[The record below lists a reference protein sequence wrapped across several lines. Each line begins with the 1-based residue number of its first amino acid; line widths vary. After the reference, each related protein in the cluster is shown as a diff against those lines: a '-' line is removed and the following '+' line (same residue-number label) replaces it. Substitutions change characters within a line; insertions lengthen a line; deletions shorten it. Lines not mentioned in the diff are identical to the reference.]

1 MRATWRTELPQWAL
15 IATLFVLAALT
26 WPAVPDRLPHHRHLL
41 GHGFGHAGKV
51 EFVLLPPL
59 VALGLYLGLRLVP
72 RIDPGWRNYAQFAG
86 AYTVFRLV
94 TLALA
99 AAADVVLLRAARGQ
113 PFHAPLLVLA
123 LMGLVLVIVGSV
135 LGKVR
140 PNWFVGIR
148 TPWTLSSKRA
158 WTQTHRLG
166 GQLFV
171 LLGLVFVA
179 AAIAGP
185 TAHAVLPL
193 LVGVSVAGLLALVVY
208 SYLVWRTDPA
218 QVPPAGTLPAEGE

>member
-1 MRATWRTELPQWAL
+1 
-15 IATLFVLAALT
+15 
-26 WPAVPDRLPHHRHLL
+26 
-41 GHGFGHAGKV
+41 
-51 EFVLLPPL
+51 VLLPPL
-59 VALGLYLGLRLVP
+59 VALGLYLVLRLVP

-86 AYTVFRLV
+86 AYAVFRL
-94 TLALA
+94 LALA
-99 AAADVVLLRAARGQ
+99 LATAAYAVILRAARGQ
-113 PFHAPLLVLA
+113 PLHAPLLMLA
-123 LMGLVLVIVGSV
+123 LMGLVLVISGSV

-148 TPWTLSSKRA
+148 TLWTLSSKRA

-171 LLGLVFVA
+171 LLGLVFIA
-179 AAIAGP
+179 AAVVGP

-193 LVGVSVAGLLALVVY
+193 LVGVSAASLLGLVVY

>member
-1 MRATWRTELPQWAL
+1 MRGAWRTELPQWAL
-15 IATLFVLAALT
+15 IATLFVLAALS
-26 WPAVPDRLPHHRHLL
+26 WPAVPDRLPHHRRLL

-59 VALGLYLGLRLVP
+59 VALGLYLALRFVP
-72 RIDPGWRNYAQFAG
+72 RIDPGRRNYAQFAG
-86 AYTVFRLV
+86 AYIVFRLV

-123 LMGLVLVIVGSV
+123 VMGLILVIVGSV

-171 LLGLVFVA
+171 LLGLVFIA

-193 LVGVSVAGLLALVVY
+193 LVGLSAASLLGLVVY
-208 SYLVWRTDPA
+208 SYLVWRADPA